1 MCVVIDVRCIR
12 RDIIRYDMIDI
23 KDYYVVVMLM

>member
-23 KDYYVVVMLM
+23 KDYYVMVMFM

>member
-1 MCVVIDVRCIR
+1 MINVMCVVIDVRGIR

-23 KDYYVVVMLM
+23 KIIMV